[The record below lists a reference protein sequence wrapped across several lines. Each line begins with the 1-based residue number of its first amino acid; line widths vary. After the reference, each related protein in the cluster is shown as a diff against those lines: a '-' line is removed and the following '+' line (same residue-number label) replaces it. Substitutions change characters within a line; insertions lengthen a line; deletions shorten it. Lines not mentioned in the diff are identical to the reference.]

1 MTFIPHVD
9 NAFIKSAPTII
20 QSNKKLLKE
29 KQEREKGDTVDTRVL
44 RSAVDDLAKTVYS
57 VGHQWMLGP
66 RGRGNMT
73 VFKVFL

>member
-9 NAFIKSAPTII
+9 NAFIKSAATII

-44 RSAVDDLAKTVYS
+44 RSAVDDFNFGKDCLFCGTSVDVGPKRKT
-57 VGHQWMLGP
+57 
-66 RGRGNMT
+66 T